1 MKIMSI
7 PDKSLIESTCI
18 PEKQIECA
26 NIICSIED
34 KAMDREAEICEFG
47 DISSCIKYNT
57 EYGGDYELWNQIS
70 FQKDSTAISIPDF
83 EKEFRRKPL
92 WLV

>member
-18 PEKQIECA
+18 PAKQIERA
-26 NIICSIED
+26 NIICSIEK
-34 KAMDREAEICEFG
+34 KAMDRDAEICEFG
-47 DISSCIKYNT
+47 YISPGEKYHT
-57 EYGGDYELWNQIS
+57 ECGGDYELWNQI
-70 FQKDSTAISIPDF
+70 QYSTAISIPDF

-92 WLV
+92 WQV

>member
-7 PDKSLIESTCI
+7 PDNSLIESYCI
-18 PEKQIECA
+18 PAKAIDSK
-26 NIICSIED
+26 IIYSIED
-34 KAMDREAEICEFG
+34 KAMYREAEICEFG

>member
-18 PEKQIECA
+18 PAKQVEYA
-26 NIICSIED
+26 NIFCSLEE
-34 KAMDREAEICEFG
+34 KAMDREVEICEFG
-47 DISSCIKYNT
+47 DISSYTKYNT
-57 EYGGDYELWNQIS
+57 EYGGNYELWNQIS